1 MGIKDTGWA
10 AFCWLKNNTNGYMID
25 QTMKYVIII
34 AFLLA
39 PDVGQTNVSGQ
50 QPYDARITG
59 KEILTPEPSRKPKI
73 NSPERYGA
81 RPGKPFVYRIPATGV
96 RPMTF
101 EARGLPPSL
110 MLDPQKG
117 IITGRTPGERG
128 EYEILFRAS
137 NAAGQDEK
145 QFALVVGE
153 GLALTPIMGWNHWY
167 THYHFITDEQI
178 RAAADAMVSSGMAD
192 AGYQYI
198 SIDDCWMR
206 ISPENVR
213 ITLDPGRKT
222 RSTGLDQEAKAGRV
236 RDENGQIL
244 PARDFPDMEALTGHI
259 HGYGLKAGIY
269 TSPGETTCQLFE
281 GSYGHEIQDARTY
294 AEWGF
299 DLLKYDWCSYG
310 QLWNLMKGDK
320 EENRSI
326 PYKLM
331 GGILETLDRDIVL
344 NICEYGHRVWEW
356 GREAGGHS
364 WRVGGDLGH
373 TITEGGVYRIAEKNI
388 GLREYN
394 GPGSWNDPDYLILGM
409 WRSPFDKAAPLHPVE
424 LTSNEQY
431 SYFSLW
437 CMMACPLFF
446 SGDMG
451 TVDNFTRNILCNSEL
466 IAVNQDRLGKC
477 AEPVRMDTLAWVLKK
492 TMADGSAVLGFFNLS
507 AEKDAEIGVTWREM
521 DICCRQQAR
530 DLWRQKDI
538 GNISDE
544 MSVKVGPRGCAV
556 IRLKSVNPDT
566 SPSAAGPSRHMSI
579 HDANE

>member
-1 MGIKDTGWA
+1 
-10 AFCWLKNNTNGYMID
+10 MIY
-25 QTMKYVIII
+25 QTMKRIIII
-34 AFLLA
+34 AFVLA
-39 PDVGQTNVSGQ
+39 LASCPTHVSGQ
-50 QPYDARITG
+50 KPYDARIKG
-59 KEILTPEPSRKPKI
+59 KEILTPEPSQKPRI
-73 NSPERYGA
+73 NSPELYGA
-81 RPGKPFVYRIPATGV
+81 GPDKPFVYRIPATGV
-96 RPMTF
+96 RPMEF

-110 MLDPQKG
+110 QLDQQKG
-117 IITGRTPGERG
+117 IITGRTPGQGG

-137 NAAGQDEK
+137 NAAGSDEK
-145 QFALVVGE
+145 PFTLVVGE

-167 THYHFITDEQI
+167 THYHFITEDRIQD
-178 RAAADAMVSSGMAD
+178 AADAMVSSGMAD
-192 AGYQYI
+192 AGYQYV

-222 RSTGLDQEAKAGRV
+222 RSTGLDQEAKVGRV
-236 RDENGQIL
+236 RDENGRIL
-244 PARDFPDMEALTGHI
+244 PARDFPDVEALTRHI
-259 HGYGLKAGIY
+259 HGHGLKAGIY

-281 GSYGHEIQDARTY
+281 GTYGHEIQDAQTY

-310 QLWNLMKGDK
+310 RIWDLMKGDK

-326 PYKLM
+326 PYRLM
-331 GGILETLDRDIVL
+331 SGILETLDRDMVL

-356 GREAGGHS
+356 GREAGGQS

-373 TITEGGVYRIAEKNI
+373 TLTEGGVYRIAEKNI

-424 LTSNEQY
+424 LTFNEQY

-451 TVDNFTRNILCNSEL
+451 SIDDFTRNILCNTEL

-477 AEPVRMDTLAWVLKK
+477 AEPVRMDTLVWVLKK
-492 TMADGSAVLGFFNLS
+492 NMADGSAVLGFFNLS
-507 AEKDAEIGVTWREM
+507 AENDADIGVTWHET
-521 DICCRQQAR
+521 DICCRQMAR

-538 GNISDE
+538 GILSDE
-544 MSVKVGPRGCAV
+544 MSVRVGPSGCAV
-556 IRLKSVNPDT
+556 ISLKSVDPDT
-566 SPSAAGPSRHMSI
+566 SLSIAGHPQKRSIRAAK
-579 HDANE
+579 E